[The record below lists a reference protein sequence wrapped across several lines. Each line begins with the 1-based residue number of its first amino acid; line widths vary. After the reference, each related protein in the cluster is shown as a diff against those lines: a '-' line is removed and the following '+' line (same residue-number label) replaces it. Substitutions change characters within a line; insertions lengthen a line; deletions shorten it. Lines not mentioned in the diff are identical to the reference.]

1 MKKTMVLV
9 AAATLALVSCAKVET
24 GTATP
29 GVVAND
35 KVALDFGVYV
45 PKVTKAGEAGEMNN
59 AKLQSTGFG
68 VIAYEKEG
76 AYDGSTK
83 PTFMYNQLVEYASSV
98 WTYSPVKY
106 WPNQLN
112 DDGTTDGQGAWSQ
125 KAHTVSF
132 FAYAPYVA
140 AASGT
145 EGIVAM
151 SAASATGDPTLTYI
165 VSEDLNKNVDLVWG
179 TSNVNTWTNVAGAN
193 NTVAEG
199 LPYLNL
205 QKPAVGTKVNFKFY
219 HALAQVNLTA
229 VGAFNITA
237 AGGTA
242 KDGVK
247 VTIKEVV
254 LTVPG
259 MRDQAVLNLNNIV
272 AKTPNWDFTGA
283 TSTDLTLTVSGDKLN
298 ANVKDAGE
306 VAATAQPAG
315 VTATEGPVLATN
327 KYYTLI
333 PTDDTA
339 VTVTVKV
346 TYYVT
351 TDDANLDDG
360 FSRVENVIKKDIT
373 FEHGFKA
380 GTKNNIKMILGLSEV
395 ALSGEVADWETGN
408 TIEVYLPKNVE

>member
-45 PKVTKAGEAGEMNN
+45 PNTKAGEAGEMNN

-83 PTFMYNQLVEYASSV
+83 PTFMYNQLVEYASSA

-151 SAASATGDPTLTYI
+151 SAASATGDPTVTYK
-165 VSEDLNKNVDLVWG
+165 VSSDLDKNVDLVWG
-179 TSNVNTWTNVAGAN
+179 TSNGNPWTNVAGGD
-193 NTVAEG
+193 NTAAEG
-199 LPYLNL
+199 MPYLGL
-205 QKPAVGTKVNFKFY
+205 QKPAIGTKVNFKFY

-259 MRDQAVLNLNNIV
+259 MRDQAVLNLNNTV

-283 TSTDLTLTVSGDKLN
+283 TPTDLTLTVNGDKLN

>member
-1 MKKTMVLV
+1 MVLV

-140 AASGT
+140 ATSGT

>member
-151 SAASATGDPTLTYI
+151 SAASATGDPTVTYK
-165 VSEDLNKNVDLVWG
+165 VSSDLDKNVDLVWG
-179 TSNVNTWTNVAGAN
+179 TSNGSTWTNVAGGD
-193 NTVAEG
+193 NTAAEG
-199 LPYLNL
+199 MPYLGL
-205 QKPAVGTKVNFKFY
+205 QKPAIGTKVNFKFY
-219 HALAQVNLTA
+219 HALAQLNLTA

-259 MRDQAVLNLNNIV
+259 MYDQAVLNLNNTT
-272 AKTPNWDFTGA
+272 AKTPKWDVTGA
-283 TSTDLTLTVSGDKLN
+283 SDTDLTLTVNGDKLN
-298 ANVKDAGE
+298 TNVKDAGAV
-306 VAATAQPAG
+306 VAASQPTG
-315 VTATEGPVLATN
+315 VTASEGPVLATN

-333 PTDDTA
+333 PREVST
-339 VTVTVKV
+339 TVTVKV

-360 FSRVENVIKKDIT
+360 YSRVENVIKKDIT
-373 FEHGFKA
+373 FPNGFKA
-380 GTKNNIKMILGLSEV
+380 GTKNSIKMILGLSEV
-395 ALSGEVADWETGN
+395 VLSGEVADWETGE

>member
-45 PKVTKAGEAGEMNN
+45 PNTKAGEAGEMNN

-98 WTYSPVKY
+98 WTYSPIKY

-151 SAASATGDPTLTYI
+151 SAASATGDPTVTYK
-165 VSEDLNKNVDLVWG
+165 VSDDLDKNVDLVWG
-179 TSNVNTWTNVAGAN
+179 TSNGNPWTNVAGGD
-193 NTVAEG
+193 NTAAEG
-199 LPYLNL
+199 MPYLGL
-205 QKPAVGTKVNFKFY
+205 QKPAIGTKVNFKFY

-259 MRDQAVLNLNNIV
+259 MRDQAVLNLNNTA

-283 TSTDLTLTVSGDKLN
+283 TPTNLTLTVSGDKLN

-306 VAATAQPAG
+306 VVAASQPTG

-346 TYYVT
+346 TYFVT

>member
-151 SAASATGDPTLTYI
+151 SAASATGDPTVTYK
-165 VSEDLNKNVDLVWG
+165 VSSDLDKNVDLVWG
-179 TSNVNTWTNVAGAN
+179 TSNGNPWTNVAGGD
-193 NTVAEG
+193 NTAAEG
-199 LPYLNL
+199 MPYLDL
-205 QKPAVGTKVNFKFY
+205 QKPAIGTKVNFKFY
-219 HALAQVNLTA
+219 HALAQLNLTA
-229 VGAFNITA
+229 VGAFNITT

-259 MRDQAVLNLNNIV
+259 MYDQAVLNLNNTT
-272 AKTPNWDFTGA
+272 AKTPKWDITGA
-283 TSTDLTLTVSGDKLN
+283 SDTDLTLTVNGDKLN
-298 ANVKDAGE
+298 TNVKDAGAV
-306 VAATAQPAG
+306 VAASQPTG
-315 VTATEGPVLATN
+315 VTASEGPVLATN

-333 PTDDTA
+333 PREVST
-339 VTVTVKV
+339 TVTVKV

-360 FSRVENVIKKDIT
+360 YSRVENVIKKDIT
-373 FEHGFKA
+373 FPTGFKA
-380 GTKNNIKMILGLSEV
+380 GTKNSIKMILGLSEV
-395 ALSGEVADWETGN
+395 VLSGEVADWETGE
-408 TIEVYLPKNVE
+408 TIEVYLPKNV

>member
-1 MKKTMVLV
+1 MVLV

>member
-1 MKKTMVLV
+1 MVLV

-259 MRDQAVLNLNNIV
+259 MRDQAVLNLNNTA

-283 TSTDLTLTVSGDKLN
+283 TPTNLTLTVSGDKLN

>member
-145 EGIVAM
+145 GGIVAM